1 MSIRPQPTPDTRLPA
16 WSLAAAAGVVAAGVA
31 LGAGELVAGLLPGA
45 PSPLAAVG
53 SALID
58 LAPAGSKEVVVGL
71 FGTNDKLAL
80 TILVATA
87 VLALGAGSGFSR
99 GGARWR
105 PVAGSSRWS
114 AWACSPRSGSR

>member
-71 FGTNDKLAL
+71 FGTNDKLTL
-80 TILVATA
+80 TILVAT
-87 VLALGAGSGFSR
+87 
-99 GGARWR
+99 GAR
-105 PVAGSSRWS
+105 AG
-114 AWACSPRSGSR
+114 